1 MFEIFFSF
9 FKSYFEKKYYY
20 YFFKISSVRDSS
32 SSIEVLVKLVSSKDE
47 LKRDE
52 FHMFKRTH
60 LQYPQILLKYTLNNK
75 LILK

>member
-1 MFEIFFSF
+1 MYEIFFKKKLF
-9 FKSYFEKKYYY
+9 WEKVLLLL
-20 YFFKISSVRDSS
+20 FFKISSVRDSS

-60 LQYPQILLKYTLNNK
+60 LQYPQILLK
-75 LILK
+75 

>member
-1 MFEIFFSF
+1 MFESF
-9 FKSYFEKKYYY
+9 FFFLSYFGKSIIIL
-20 YFFKISSVRDSS
+20 FFKISSVRDSS

>member
-1 MFEIFFSF
+1 MYEIFFF
-9 FKSYFEKKYYY
+9 LKKLFWEKVLLLL
-20 YFFKISSVRDSS
+20 FFKISSVRDSS

>member
-1 MFEIFFSF
+1 MYEIFFKKKLF
-9 FKSYFEKKYYY
+9 WEKVLLLL
-20 YFFKISSVRDSS
+20 FFKISSVRDSS

>member
-1 MFEIFFSF
+1 MYEIFFF
-9 FKSYFEKKYYY
+9 FKKLFWEKVLLLL
-20 YFFKISSVRDSS
+20 FFKISSVRDSS

-60 LQYPQILLKYTLNNK
+60 LQYPQILLK
-75 LILK
+75 

>member
-1 MFEIFFSF
+1 MYEIFLKKKLFW
-9 FKSYFEKKYYY
+9 EKVLLLL
-20 YFFKISSVRDSS
+20 FFKISSVRDSS